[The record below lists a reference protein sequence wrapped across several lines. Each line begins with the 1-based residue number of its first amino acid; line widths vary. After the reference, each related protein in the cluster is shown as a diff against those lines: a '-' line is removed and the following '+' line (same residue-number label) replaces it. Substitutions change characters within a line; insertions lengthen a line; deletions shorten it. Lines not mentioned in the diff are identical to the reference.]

1 MRWHILRSEV
11 VREGQQPSQRD
22 QTWERD
28 PLSQMM
34 RQKRVHNASASVMRI
49 QELKMAGRWSFWQPK
64 KQRAHYF

>member
-49 QELKMAGRWSFWQPK
+49 QGLTHFGPR
-64 KQRAHYF
+64 